1 MKIKRFEAST
11 MAEALR
17 MVKKEFG
24 EEAVILSA
32 KTQKKSGR
40 MFRGQSGDQVVV
52 TAAIDTAPPAR
63 NEAGSSVPK
72 ASADLD
78 KVPGERTLE
87 LKPAYGINRI
97 LQHFTPITRT
107 GQKKLQPKLIRLRSQ
122 AQDESGAPVEPLQ
135 DSPVFEQLREQGL
148 AGIICDELSEQMTPL
163 MQDVNSGEQRLSAL
177 SQIIEAKAWVA
188 PWAPS
193 RREAVRT
200 IVLIGPHGVGKTTTA
215 AKLAAHT
222 VLNSGDPVAL
232 LSLDDQR
239 IAGTTELQR
248 YADIMGVQFESAAD
262 PKQVTAALDRMR
274 QARLVVVD
282 TPGLGPHDACG
293 QASLISMLERLGP
306 CEIHLLIH
314 AGSQEQVMAGMIH
327 HYKTFKIDRLLPT
340 HVDWCRQFGPFINQ
354 MRRHH
359 WPITYM
365 GTGPQVPE
373 GLRRLTARY
382 LASLLLGQTTYTEP
396 EEIKIPVNVVQ
407 RATHTVDSGR
417 YVASRNSDI
426 FHERTC
432 KSVARIS
439 EDHAL
444 IFQDTDDAIDQGF
457 KPCRKCCMAH
467 FVSKPIERRENKYV
481 AGSRN

>member
-1 MKIKRFEAST
+1 
-11 MAEALR
+11 
-17 MVKKEFG
+17 
-24 EEAVILSA
+24 
-32 KTQKKSGR
+32 
-40 MFRGQSGDQVVV
+40 
-52 TAAIDTAPPAR
+52 
-63 NEAGSSVPK
+63 
-72 ASADLD
+72 
-78 KVPGERTLE
+78 
-87 LKPAYGINRI
+87 
-97 LQHFTPITRT
+97 
-107 GQKKLQPKLIRLRSQ
+107 
-122 AQDESGAPVEPLQ
+122 
-135 DSPVFEQLREQGL
+135 
-148 AGIICDELSEQMTPL
+148 
-163 MQDVNSGEQRLSAL
+163 
-177 SQIIEAKAWVA
+177 
-188 PWAPS
+188 
-193 RREAVRT
+193 
-200 IVLIGPHGVGKTTTA
+200 
-215 AKLAAHT
+215 
-222 VLNSGDPVAL
+222 
-232 LSLDDQR
+232 
-239 IAGTTELQR
+239 
-248 YADIMGVQFESAAD
+248 
-262 PKQVTAALDRMR
+262 
-274 QARLVVVD
+274 
-282 TPGLGPHDACG
+282 
-293 QASLISMLERLGP
+293 LGP